1 MSSSIG
7 SASSRPLAYD
17 PYGADRQPANAKASG
32 QGGSLKTTSSASPID
47 RVLLSAQA
55 QAALN
60 AQRNDAGVLGD
71 LLGQA
76 QSSLPAV
83 GDVVQDFLKSMGDKF
98 SFGGLNLKDAINKQL
113 LEPAA
118 NAIRQMAGDGKSVA
132 GAGYLAIEGVSVTMR
147 QSDKGIDISIER
159 ITLKA
164 AIAYG
169 SDGEAT
175 FSGFAAEVMTSRTD
189 LSISTGTAA
198 AAGGAATGAAA
209 GKTPSLALKALSEED
224 QRTLNPE
231 GIQRTDFGYI
241 PDLQAVLEQMEKIT
255 DSWRELLDAALGE
268 DRQSDRPAVLVMR
281 DRQDD
286 KDATRLKF
294 DLFMPLSQP
303 SPASPRAD
311 SPA

>member
-7 SASSRPLAYD
+7 SLSSRPLTYD
-17 PYGADRQPANAKASG
+17 PYGAGRQQSPSGSAG
-32 QGGSLKTTSSASPID
+32 QGGSLKTTGSASPMD

-189 LSISTGTAA
+189 LSISTGAA
-198 AAGGAATGAAA
+198 NAATGALSA
-209 GKTPSLALKALSEED
+209 GNKKTPSLALKALSEED
-224 QRTLNPE
+224 QRVLNPE

-268 DRQSDRPAVLVMR
+268 DRETDRPALLVMR

-303 SPASPRAD
+303 SPSSPRAD
-311 SPA
+311 SSA

>member
-1 MSSSIG
+1 MSNSIG
-7 SASSRPLAYD
+7 SLSSRPLTYD
-17 PYGADRQPANAKASG
+17 PYGAGRQQSSTGSAG
-32 QGGSLKTTSSASPID
+32 QGGSLKTTGSASPMD

-189 LSISTGTAA
+189 LSISTGAA
-198 AAGGAATGAAA
+198 DAATGALS
-209 GKTPSLALKALSEED
+209 GGSKKTPSLALQALSEED

-255 DSWRELLDAALGE
+255 DSWRELLDAALGA
-268 DRQSDRPAVLVMR
+268 DRETDRPALLVLR

-286 KDATRLKF
+286 KDATKLKF

-311 SPA
+311 SSA